1 MTETLLRSTVESPL
15 GPIDLLSTSRG
26 LAAIGFGERL
36 GWLERWVRRTF
47 PDARIVQGVGALD
60 EAARQIEEYFAGRR
74 RVFDLVLDLRGSP
87 FQRAVWTNVERVP
100 YGRTASYSEIALL
113 AGRPKAFRAVGAANG
128 ANPIPFVIPCHRIVG
143 ATGSLTGYGGGLSS
157 KRWLLAHEGVLKDE
171 SVQSVPPVQLD
182 LFARGP
188 APAP

>member
-1 MTETLLRSTVESPL
+1 MRPPDRSK
-15 GPIDLLSTSRG
+15 STSLAVGGSSTWFWTCEGVPFRG
-26 LAAIGFGERL
+26 RSG
-36 GWLERWVRRTF
+36 
-47 PDARIVQGVGALD
+47 P
-60 EAARQIEEYFAGRR
+60 
-74 RVFDLVLDLRGSP
+74 
-87 FQRAVWTNVERVP
+87 NVERVP

>member
-1 MTETLLRSTVESPL
+1 MTEALLRSTVESPL

-26 LAAIGFGERL
+26 LAAIGFGEGL

-47 PDARIVQGVGALD
+47 PDARIVQDARAHD
-60 EAARQIEEYFAGRR
+60 EAARQLEEYFGGRR

-87 FQRAVWTNVERVP
+87 FQKAVWTNVERVP

-128 ANPIPFVIPCHRIVG
+128 ANPIPLVIPCHRIVG
-143 ATGSLTGYGGGLSS
+143 ANGSLTGYGGGLSN

-171 SVQSVPPVQLD
+171 SVHSVQPVQLD